1 METEKQKETVTGN
14 VTSELTDGKINSLNA
29 MYGKF
34 SENGINEITKIA
46 LEKYNNIVEQIFSK
60 LSKPKVQIALLEN
73 ITDALTEIFKID
85 KHTFA
90 KTKVDVYATDNEN
103 CAYFD
108 IHIPLPAGIPIR
120 TIVAILNAKYRASLY
135 WVESLSLDIALQFV
149 VSVKNN

>member
-1 METEKQKETVTGN
+1 MATNENAKTVTGN

-90 KTKVDVYATDNEN
+90 KSKVDVYAHDNEN

-108 IHIPLPAGIPIR
+108 IHIPLPVGIPIR

-135 WVESLSLDIALQFV
+135 WIESLSLDIVLQFE